1 MKAVIL
7 AAGKGTRIRS
17 VHGEHPKC
25 LIEVDNTTILEH
37 QLDALSMIGINDVAI
52 VVGYEKEQIIAHVNA
67 RQLFTQ
73 KIHFIEN
80 PAFAITNN
88 IYSLWLA
95 LDWLRG
101 DSFIVLNADVIFDPE
116 ILDLAVRPHA
126 PISMIVDPLWRDE
139 TMKVVILDDH
149 IIRMSK
155 TISRKEFCG
164 TYIGITV
171 FARAMQDRFF
181 HKMEEVIA
189 GGRVNEFF
197 NFVVQ
202 ELANEGVPVGYTST
216 DGLPWAEI
224 DDPVDLTFAQHNV
237 FPQLATAVV

>member
-7 AAGKGTRIRS
+7 AAGQGTRIRS

-25 LIEVDNTTILEH
+25 LIEVDHTTILDH
-37 QLDALSMIGINDVAI
+37 QLDALSMVGINDVAI

-67 RQLFTQ
+67 RTLLSPR
-73 KIHFIEN
+73 IRFIEN

-88 IYSLWLA
+88 IYSLWRA
-95 LDWLRG
+95 LEWVCG
-101 DSFIVLNADVIFDPE
+101 DSFIVLNADVIFNPE
-116 ILDLAVRPHA
+116 ILDVAVRPYA

-149 IIRMSK
+149 VIRMSK
-155 TISRKEFCG
+155 NISREEFSG

-171 FARAMQDRFF
+171 FSKAIQERFF
-181 HKMEEVIA
+181 HKMQDVIA
-189 GGRVNEFF
+189 AGRVNEFF
-197 NFVVQ
+197 NVAVQ

-216 DGLPWAEI
+216 VGLPWAEI
-224 DDPVDLTFAQHNV
+224 DDPVDLTFAQHSV
-237 FPQLATAVV
+237 FAQLATAVV